1 MTKHT
6 PIEWEAKMK
15 ELEMQ
20 GLLSPKAA
28 ELAAGMLEDLR
39 ALESQN
45 GNLRRAA
52 LKASRQDRMST
63 KLKEA
68 LYE

>member
-1 MTKHT
+1 MNDT
-6 PIEWEAKMK
+6 
-15 ELEMQ
+15 
-20 GLLSPKAA
+20 AA
-28 ELAAGMLEDLR
+28 ELAAQAKKLEEQGLLGGEAAEFVARLLAEMDTLR
-39 ALESQN
+39 RQN

-52 LKASRQDRMST
+52 LKSSKQDRMST

>member
-6 PIEWEAKMK
+6 VTEWDAKIK

-20 GLLSPKAA
+20 GLFTKEAA

-39 ALESQN
+39 SLESQN